1 MNPNNHCNVIHIF
14 IYVPHHFWR
23 RVIVKNDSKIRILNN
38 ILRNN
43 TNTFI
48 YKGNI
53 IDSESTFEEID
64 ISDGTLI
71 VAIKNPTNF
80 VNEEIIKW
88 IRLTNDSYF
97 ENKVKVLSNKKLKR
111 EQSRIKDIRYMK
123 LEGNFQM
130 YKNHSHRM
138 FLKNKVEK
146 NSSLTD
152 DLNINYHP
160 LLKPSTD
167 AMPIIW

>member
-1 MNPNNHCNVIHIF
+1 MNPNNHFNEVHILL
-14 IYVPHHFWR
+14 YVPHHFWR
-23 RVIVKNDSKIRILNN
+23 RVIVKKDSKMRILNN
-38 ILRNN
+38 ILKNN

-53 IDSESTFEEID
+53 IDSESTFEEIN
-64 ISDGTLI
+64 ILDGTFI

-123 LEGNFQM
+123 LEGNCQM
-130 YKNHSHRM
+130 YKKHSHRM
-138 FLKNKVEK
+138 FLNQRVEK
-146 NSSLTD
+146 NISLD
-152 DLNINYHP
+152 VDLNTNYLP
-160 LLKPSTD
+160 LITPSTD